1 MFSSQQWSVHWQ
13 HDTTRSSN
21 APPQVAL
28 RRTVVPRSYAEDGTE
43 LMDVYEFPNPK
54 FIEDC
59 KNEFPE
65 KMIASAEEA
74 RVSSDQRAA

>member
-1 MFSSQQWSVHWQ
+1 
-13 HDTTRSSN
+13 
-21 APPQVAL
+21 
-28 RRTVVPRSYAEDGTE
+28 VVPRSYAEDDTE

-74 RVSSDQRAA
+74 RVSSDQGAA